1 MNEEEDVGGM
11 CLLESGVRSSFKG
24 EEVGTTDS
32 RESSS
37 RARGGVKSEG
47 DPASCRE

>member
-1 MNEEEDVGGM
+1 MNEEEDGGGM

-24 EEVGTTDS
+24 EEVSTTDS

-37 RARGGVKSEG
+37 RAKGGVKSEG